1 VSTTTA
7 NVEVDLPTVHRLRS
21 LTISVAISFIGSL
34 GGPCFCWWQLTQTV
48 LRNGAGGGL
57 AWFPTHGDELL
68 WLLGFLIF
76 SFPGLLLMPLLAAP
90 NVYLLDLLNVHLG
103 IAVYVPVGT
112 QGYVTIP
119 GDTVIGVGMAL
130 MVHMFIWGLLVH
142 HTRKWL
148 YQRQTNS

>member
-1 VSTTTA
+1 
-7 NVEVDLPTVHRLRS
+7 VEVDLPTLHRLRS

-34 GGPCFCWWQLTQTV
+34 GCPCICWWQLTATV
-48 LRNGAGGGL
+48 LRNGTGGGL
-57 AWFPTHGDELL
+57 AWFPTHVDELF

-76 SFPGLLLMPLLAAP
+76 SFPGLLLMPLMAAP
-90 NVYLLDLLNVHLG
+90 NVYLLDLLNVHLR
-103 IAVYVPVGT
+103 IAVDVPVGT

-130 MVHMFIWGLLVH
+130 MVHMFVWGLLVD
-142 HTRKWL
+142 HTRKRL